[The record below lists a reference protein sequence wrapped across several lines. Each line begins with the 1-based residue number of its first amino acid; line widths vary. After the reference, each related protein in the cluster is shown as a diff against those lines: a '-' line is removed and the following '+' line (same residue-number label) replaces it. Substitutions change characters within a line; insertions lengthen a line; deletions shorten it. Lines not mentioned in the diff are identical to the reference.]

1 VVFVN
6 SYSIRVMGI
15 EMAGAGAFQRA
26 IAVLFAAIFVQA
38 GCAGAGGA
46 EADRSILPPDAIVGA
61 YDDKADAEKV
71 RGALTAMR
79 ARFGHGPAA
88 PFMLGQ
94 ANLTEA
100 KERISNGSNPEN
112 ALEYALRGSADD
124 GERTIRFW
132 CVGAQSLD
140 TVRFPRAV
148 LTVSRLNVA
157 IAVLR
162 QAEPRNPRYF
172 VILASYSL
180 DENTIQFQ

>member
-1 VVFVN
+1 MV
-6 SYSIRVMGI
+6 GT
-15 EMAGAGAFQRA
+15 EMAGAGAFQRP
-26 IAVLFAAIFVQA
+26 IAVVFAAIFVQA
-38 GCAGAGGA
+38 GCAGADGA
-46 EADRSILPPDAIVGA
+46 GPDRSILPPDAIVSA
-61 YDDKADAEKV
+61 YDDRADAEHV

-124 GERTIRFW
+124 GERTIRLW
-132 CVGAQSLD
+132 CVGTMSLD
-140 TVRFPRAV
+140 TVRFPRAL
-148 LTVSRLNVA
+148 LTASRLNVA

-172 VILASYSL
+172 VVLASYSL
-180 DENTIQFQ
+180 DENTMQFN